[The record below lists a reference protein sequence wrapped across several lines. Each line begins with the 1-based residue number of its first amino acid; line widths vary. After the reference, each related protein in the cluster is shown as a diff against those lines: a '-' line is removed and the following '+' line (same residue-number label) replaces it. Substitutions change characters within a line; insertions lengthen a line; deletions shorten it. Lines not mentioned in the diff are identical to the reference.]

1 MGRQVAVFTV
11 VLSIVAGA
19 CSSSNEPTVSPTTSV
34 DLATEVGEYG
44 CAVRGVPVPE
54 LLEVGVVVEYGDNG
68 NSHEACAAGYDT
80 AIPTTGTH
88 FAVWQNCG
96 FYTVPIRDNAAV
108 HSLEHGAVW
117 ISYAPDLTADEVGA
131 IEAAVGEDTHMLAA
145 PYPGIQNPIVLSAWT
160 RQLAVDRWSDPL
172 VAEFINEYLG
182 RRSPTAPE
190 AGVHCDSGFGVAPNL
205 PDADYAPSLEWAR
218 ENT

>member
-1 MGRQVAVFTV
+1 MGRHVAVFSV

-19 CSSSNEPTVSPTTSV
+19 CSSSDEPASSPTTSV
-34 DLATEVGEYG
+34 DSSGEVDEYG
-44 CAVRGVPVPE
+44 CAVLDRPAPE
-54 LLEVGVVVEYGDNG
+54 LLEVGVVVEFDDKG

-96 FYTVPIRDNAAV
+96 FYTEPIRDNAAV

-117 ISYAPDLTADEVGA
+117 ISYASDLTADEVEA
-131 IEAAVGEDTHMLAA
+131 IKTAVGEDEHMLAA
-145 PYPGIQNPIVLSAWT
+145 PYPGLQNPIVLSAWT
-160 RQLAVDRWSDPL
+160 RQLAVDRWADPL
-172 VAEFINEYLG
+172 VAEFIHDYLG

-190 AGVHCDSGFGVAPNL
+190 PGVSCDGGFGVAPNL

-218 ENT
+218 DNA